1 MEQIRIAIVEDE
13 TPHAQLLEQ
22 HIVSWG
28 RDRNVGDIPIR
39 RFDNA
44 AAFLFDW
51 AEERYDMI
59 FLDIQMPGINGME
72 TARKIRETDIGVK
85 LVFTTGIT
93 DYLQEGYE
101 VEAVR
106 YLLKPINR
114 EKVWECLD
122 KLLQEPAPTV
132 QLLFQTQEG
141 VVKVSEQDIE
151 YFEARGHYTICH
163 LTADRKYSGRFA
175 AAESGRKMAVQ
186 ERNMAVQGRDMTV
199 PERDR
204 DTAVQGRK
212 MTVQG
217 RDLAIQGLNMEGQDQ
232 EIQLRESFNALCGR
246 LSQRPFIRCHR
257 SYLCHIRRIHRVE
270 RTEIILEGGGRIPVS
285 RRLYEP
291 VVKAFI
297 AYFRKEES

>member
-1 MEQIRIAIVEDE
+1 MEHIRIAIVEDE

-28 RDRNVGDIPIR
+28 RDRNVGDISIC

-51 AEERYDMI
+51 AEERYDMV

-72 TARKIRETDIGVK
+72 TARRIRETDKGVK

-101 VEAVR
+101 VEAIR
-106 YLLKPINR
+106 YLLKPIIR

-122 KLLQEPAPTV
+122 KLLQEPASNV
-132 QLLFQTQEG
+132 QLLFETQEG
-141 VVKVSEQDIE
+141 VVKLAEQDIE

-163 LTADRKYSGRFA
+163 LTACGTSFRQSTVCRESSGRSA
-175 AAESGRKMAVQ
+175 AHETSFRQAVGVMES
-186 ERNMAVQGRDMTV
+186 
-199 PERDR
+199 
-204 DTAVQGRK
+204 
-212 MTVQG
+212 
-217 RDLAIQGLNMEGQDQ
+217 QDGKLREE
-232 EIQLRESFNALCGR
+232 EIQLRESFNALCDR

-257 SYLCHIRRIHRVE
+257 SYLCHIRHIHRVD
-270 RTEIILEGGGRIPVS
+270 RTEIILESGGRIPVS
-285 RRLYEP
+285 RRLYES

-297 AYFRKEES
+297 AYFRKEESHGDTGHSRVYQKTSGETLRENGR

>member
-13 TPHAQLLEQ
+13 TSHAQLLEQ
-22 HIVSWG
+22 HIKCWCKN
-28 RDRNVGDIPIR
+28 RDLENIPIR
-39 RFDNA
+39 RFNNA
-44 AAFLFDW
+44 AEFLFDW
-51 AEERYDMI
+51 EEESYDMI

-72 TARKIRETDIGVK
+72 TARKIRETDRGIK

-93 DYLQEGYE
+93 DYLREGYE
-101 VEAVR
+101 VEAIR
-106 YLLKPINR
+106 YLLKPISR

-132 QLLFQTQEG
+132 QLLFHTQDG
-141 VVKVSEQDIE
+141 VVKVPEQDIE

-163 LTADRKYSGRFA
+163 LRVDRKHSGRSA
-175 AAESGRKMAVQ
+175 GAESGRQDMKGLEQGQ
-186 ERNMAVQGRDMTV
+186 E
-199 PERDR
+199 
-204 DTAVQGRK
+204 
-212 MTVQG
+212 
-217 RDLAIQGLNMEGQDQ
+217 Q
-232 EIQLRESFNALCGR
+232 EIQLRESFSALCDK

-257 SYLCHIRRIHRVE
+257 SYLCYIRRIHRVE

>member
-13 TPHAQLLEQ
+13 TSHAQFLEQ

-28 RDRNVGDIPIR
+28 RDRNVGDISIR

-59 FLDIQMPGINGME
+59 FLDIQMPGIDGME
-72 TARKIRETDIGVK
+72 TARRIRETDRGVK

-101 VEAVR
+101 VEAIR
-106 YLLKPINR
+106 YLLKPIIR

-122 KLLQEPAPTV
+122 RLLQEPAPTV
-132 QLLFQTQEG
+132 QLLFQTREG
-141 VVKVSEQDIE
+141 VVKVPEQDIE
-151 YFEARGHYTICH
+151 YFEARGHYTVCH
-163 LTADRKYSGRFA
+163 LTV
-175 AAESGRKMAVQ
+175 GRKHSGQSAAS
-186 ERNMAVQGRDMTV
+186 EPGWDTV
-199 PERDR
+199 
-204 DTAVQGRK
+204 
-212 MTVQG
+212 
-217 RDLAIQGLNMEGQDQ
+217 LQGLNMEDQ
-232 EIQLRESFNALCGR
+232 EIQLRESFNALCDR

-257 SYLCHIRRIHRVE
+257 SYLCYIRRIHRVE

>member
-22 HIVSWG
+22 HIENWRRH
-28 RDRNVGDIPIR
+28 RDQVDILVR
-39 RFDNA
+39 RFCHA
-44 AAFLFDW
+44 SEFLFDW
-51 AEERYDMI
+51 AEESYDMI

-72 TARKIRETDIGVK
+72 TARRIRETDSGVK
-85 LVFTTGIT
+85 LVFTTGIA

-101 VEAVR
+101 VEAIR
-106 YLLKPINR
+106 YLLKPIKQ

-122 KLLQEPAPTV
+122 KLLQEPAPTL

-141 VVKVSEQDIE
+141 VVKVPEQDIE

-163 LTADRKYSGRFA
+163 LV
-175 AAESGRKMAVQ
+175 SGRKRFGQSAAGDFGRQ
-186 ERNMAVQGRDMTV
+186 DLEEREQG
-199 PERDR
+199 
-204 DTAVQGRK
+204 
-212 MTVQG
+212 
-217 RDLAIQGLNMEGQDQ
+217 Q
-232 EIQLRESFNALCGR
+232 EIQLRESFNALCDK

-257 SYLCHIRRIHRVE
+257 SYLCHIRHIHRVE
-270 RTEIILEGGGRIPVS
+270 RTEIILESGSRIPVS

-297 AYFRKEES
+297 AFFRKEEPQSDGV

>member
-72 TARKIRETDIGVK
+72 TARKIRETDRGVK

-163 LTADRKYSGRFA
+163 LA
-175 AAESGRKMAVQ
+175 AGKHAGLPAGTETEQDMVTPVREQ
-186 ERNMAVQGRDMTV
+186 E
-199 PERDR
+199 
-204 DTAVQGRK
+204 
-212 MTVQG
+212 
-217 RDLAIQGLNMEGQDQ
+217 L
-232 EIQLRESFNALCGR
+232 QLREGFNTLCDR
-246 LSQRPFIRCHR
+246 LSQRPFVRCHR
-257 SYLCHIRRIHRVE
+257 SYLCHISYIHRVE
-270 RTEIILEGGGRIPVS
+270 RAEIILESGSRIPVS
-285 RRLYEP
+285 RRLYES
-291 VVKAFI
+291 VIKAFI
-297 AYFRKEES
+297 SYFRKEES